1 MQNLTKTILFSLLT
15 LIIFTSCES
24 NNESEPPESEPI
36 LLENYYFKGQLD
48 GADLVI
54 ETKIYD
60 SSLFNDPNGV
70 SIDYGGSQT
79 NDIEVFGEPG
89 TGFCYGTYAFG
100 LIFYDFQEN
109 INQLDAAKMYFSGIP
124 VGDCFLEDELNSI
137 REFLARENYEYRR
150 FQGVEVNNNV
160 ALDFFP
166 AELEDEQTYYSSRFG
181 DNTDAS
187 FEVTSTKEEGDFFI
201 IEGNFSC
208 KLYKFNDE
216 NDYKE
221 LENGVFKIKISNN
234 LDE

>member
-24 NNESEPPESEPI
+24 SNESEPPESEPI

-166 AELEDEQTYYSSRFG
+166 AELEGEQTYYSSRFG

-187 FEVTSTKEEGDFFI
+187 FKVT
-201 IEGNFSC
+201 
-208 KLYKFNDE
+208 
-216 NDYKE
+216 
-221 LENGVFKIKISNN
+221 
-234 LDE
+234 